1 MLQAL
6 SHLDRILRG
15 ELTRPEELR
24 AGSLTRP
31 LGALPIVLLA
41 LGMVYGACLGVFAI
55 THHGSAGIA
64 QFIAAIL
71 KIPLLFILTLVVT
84 FPSLYVFT
92 TLVGSRLQFGAL
104 LRLMISAMAIM
115 LTVLASLGP
124 IVAFFILTTSTY
136 PFVVLLNVIICA
148 VAGLLGLIF
157 LMRTLFRLVEIEVD
171 ALFERVKQENKER
184 TALHDI
190 AEKIRIPPG
199 ELSGATPEEIAARAK
214 PAPIRLEPQEMDP
227 MSSGTVGV
235 FYIWMFVFML
245 VGCEMAWVLRPF
257 IGAPGS
263 PAELFRTR
271 GGGFFEAVLHCFST
285 LGVL

>member
-24 AGSLTRP
+24 AGSLIRP
-31 LGALPIVLLA
+31 LGALPVVLLA

-55 THHGSAGIA
+55 THHGSAGMG
-64 QFIAAIL
+64 QFIADIV
-71 KIPLLFILTLVVT
+71 KVPLLFILTLVVT

-92 TLVGSRLQFGAL
+92 TLVGSRLHFGAL
-104 LRLMISAMAIM
+104 LRLMISSMAVM

-124 IVAFFILTTSTY
+124 IVAFFILSTSTY
-136 PFVVLLNVIICA
+136 PFVVLLNVLICA

-157 LMRTLFRLVEIEVD
+157 LMRTLFRLVKIEIE
-171 ALFERVKQENKER
+171 ALFERVRQDNQER

-190 AEKIRIPPG
+190 ASKIRIPPG
-199 ELSGATPEEIAARAK
+199 ELSGATPEEIATRAN
-214 PAPIRLEPQEMDP
+214 PAPVRPEPHQMDP
-227 MSSGTVGV
+227 MSSGTIGV
-235 FYIWMFVFML
+235 FYIWIFVFML

-263 PAELFRTR
+263 PVELFRTR
-271 GGGFFEAVLHCFST
+271 DGGFFEAIFHCFSI
-285 LGVL
+285 LGVM